1 MEAAGLAIMGTAGS
15 WGRVTTLPAE
25 AGGSV
30 VNSLYR
36 HETSTP
42 GGGLAAMARFGAT
55 LTLGAKIG
63 RMLTT
68 TKAPAQGL
76 YLPAK

>member
-15 WGRVTTLPAE
+15 WGRQ
-25 AGGSV
+25 S
-30 VNSLYR
+30 SLYR

-42 GGGLAAMARFGAT
+42 GGGLAAMLRFAAT